1 MNDITPYLDNM
12 KLLSTIAGLL
22 AGFTLSITFQFIRG
36 EEKTRLISLTL
47 FIFLSALG
55 CFVILV
61 FNSTFMVIGSNTFA
75 FIQEKA
81 SSREA
86 LHFSFHVAVAI
97 SLLSFALGPF
107 LSTCGIGCSGW
118 LHFRALGLLSTAI
131 AGVTV
136 VLTLEVFMLMLL
148 SV

>member
-12 KLLSTIAGLL
+12 KLLSTIGGLL
-22 AGFTLSITFQFIRG
+22 AGFTLSITFHFIRG

-55 CFVILV
+55 CFVISV

-75 FIQEKA
+75 FIQGKA
-81 SSREA
+81 SSREE
-86 LHFSFHVAVAI
+86 LHFSYHLAVAI
-97 SLLSFALGPF
+97 SLFSFALGLF
-107 LSTCGIGCSGW
+107 LFTCGIGCSGW
-118 LHFRALGLLSTAI
+118 LHSRPLGLLSTAI
-131 AGVTV
+131 AGVTI
-136 VLTLEVFMLMLL
+136 VLTLGVFMLMLL